1 MPAQD
6 IKAPQPS
13 LSDAINMLM
22 ANPQIIS
29 TVASALGNVSPKNG
43 EKTDA
48 ERSGNEHSKEDS
60 AEPPK
65 TADAPAPDLSALD
78 CVTASFS
85 HLPDRDPGEHWY
97 DDIKLPQSISKKGKK
112 AHTAEL
118 DAMTAAH
125 FDAYLNAPSANVT
138 DIEKKRELSAR
149 YVNGLLERGGPST
162 DVFKK
167 TLGMEATEKLFRN
180 VLFGTN

>member
-43 EKTDA
+43 EKTDT
-48 ERSGNEHSKEDS
+48 ERSGNEHSKEDF

-65 TADAPAPDLSALD
+65 TADAPAPDLSALVSTISPLISGAAPHRSSGGRQHESEAERREALL
-78 CVTASFS
+78 CALKPYVSEGR
-85 HLPDRDPGEHWY
+85 RDAIDY
-97 DDIKLPQSISKKGKK
+97 IIRISRMSDILKNFQQQ
-112 AHTAEL
+112 E
-118 DAMTAAH
+118 
-125 FDAYLNAPSANVT
+125 
-138 DIEKKRELSAR
+138 
-149 YVNGLLERGGPST
+149 
-162 DVFKK
+162 
-167 TLGMEATEKLFRN
+167 
-180 VLFGTN
+180 